1 MSSPRVLVVSGSA
14 GHGHTMAGEAVAQA
28 LRTRHAGIV
37 VQHVDAVAEMWNSY
51 KHIYRWAYLRLVDRN
66 PALWRA
72 LYNSTN
78 ERTTAIGHALTLM
91 AGGPF
96 VRMVKNWRPNTVV
109 CTHFLAPELL
119 AGALRRNKIQ
129 CELQA
134 VVTDHDAHRVWY
146 YPEVSRYYVASELV
160 KARLA
165 LTYGVPEENLY
176 VTGIPVRQEFARPV
190 DPLHARLTYGLDP
203 SRPTVLF
210 VSGGFAAGPMGR
222 AIVGLWQ
229 ERRDVQV
236 IAVCGRNE
244 RLRRRIARLARPA
257 GAVLHALGFVD
268 DVRELMEAADI
279 VVAKSGGVTV
289 SECMAVGRPLVISAA
304 IPGQEERN
312 AHAVVE
318 AGAGYWAPTPEEVRW
333 RVARL
338 LANPDR
344 LRSVA
349 ERAAAFGRPQAAAAV
364 ADHIAAGLPRQDG
377 VPGPRFHGAL

>member
-1 MSSPRVLVVSGSA
+1 M
-14 GHGHTMAGEAVAQA
+14 MAGEAVTEA
-28 LRTRHAGIV
+28 LRTRHPRIV
-37 VQHVDAVAEMWNSY
+37 VQHVDAVSKMWNSY
-51 KHIYRWAYLRLVDRN
+51 KHVYRWAYLRLVDRN
-66 PALWRA
+66 PSIWRA

-78 ERTTAIGHALTLM
+78 ERTTVIGHALTVL

-96 VRMVKNWRPNTVV
+96 LRMVERWRPDAVV

-119 AGALRRNKIQ
+119 ARALRQKKIQ
-129 CELQA
+129 CDLQA

-146 YPEVSRYYVASELV
+146 YPEVSRYYVGSKIV
-160 KARLA
+160 KARLG
-165 LTYGVPEENLY
+165 LTFGVPEDHVH
-176 VTGIPVRQEFARPV
+176 VTGIPVRPAFARPS
-190 DPLHARLTYGLDP
+190 DPSATRLTYGLDP
-203 SRPTVLF
+203 NRPTVLF
-210 VSGGFAAGPMGR
+210 MSGGFAAGPMGR
-222 AIVGLWQ
+222 SIIGLWQ

-268 DVRELMEAADI
+268 DVRDLMEAADV

-312 AHAVVE
+312 ADAVVE

-333 RVARL
+333 RIARL
-338 LANPDR
+338 LAQPAL
-344 LRSVA
+344 LRAVGR
-349 ERAAAFGRPQAAAAV
+349 RAAVFGRPQAAAEI
-364 ADHIAAGLPRQDG
+364 ADRIAAGLPREEG
-377 VPGPRFHGAL
+377 VLGPRFHGAL